1 MRNKKGGNIGV
12 NPDLNEIHQ
21 YELQRKEAD
30 YNLFMKRFNLVS
42 SYFYRNNN
50 PNRDLSEYIKLFI
63 STNIIFSSALRNE
76 YVLYGNAY
84 GGIRGFYSDIIR
96 MYDKLQYPPN
106 LKQSFV
112 QNIIQNKILA
122 IISMR
127 PNFFFIIFVCY
138 YYVIIANKIP
148 IEQIPDI
155 FRIFFDDIFSTTR
168 LNPVINKPQNIQ
180 QIRRQ
185 INSLQGQIP
194 AYKESYK
201 KQIQNKQL
209 TIDKLLSNKIKELQ
223 LLSMN
228 VNTIYSKLEMNLT
241 NKQKINNFENLK
253 KEIQNLQ
260 KQRYNP
266 ENTNNLLS
274 EIAQK
279 IRNNE
284 STFLGL
290 QQQLQ
295 FLTGQSAIDVT
306 MFEKNPEIFVEN
318 VKSMLGDNTTF
329 IHFEELNF
337 NLLIKNI
344 INEWALLNNITPIQK
359 LPIFINYFPKVEM
372 IPLGSSFKVTRT
384 LGKESVSI
392 GSGMYS
398 SISPG
403 YNLGQLVI

>member
-1 MRNKKGGNIGV
+1 MRNKKGGNIDV
-12 NPDLNEIHQ
+12 NRDLYEIQQ
-21 YELQRKEAD
+21 YELQRKQAD
-30 YNLFMKRFNLVS
+30 YNLFMERFNLVS

-84 GGIRGFYSDIIR
+84 GGTGGFYSDIIK
-96 MYDKLQYPPN
+96 MYDLLQYPPN

-185 INSLQGQIP
+185 INILQRQIP
-194 AYKESYK
+194 VYEQSYQ

-209 TIDKLLSNKIKELQ
+209 TIDKLLSNKIQ
-223 LLSMN
+223 YLSN
-228 VNTIYSKLEMNLT
+228 IVNTIYSNPEMNLT
-241 NKQKINNFENLK
+241 NQQKINNFENLK

-266 ENTNNLLS
+266 EYTSNLLS
-274 EIAQK
+274 GIAQK
-279 IRNNE
+279 IRKNK
-284 STFLGL
+284 STLLGL

-318 VKSMLGDNTTF
+318 VKSMLVGNTTF
-329 IHFEELNF
+329 INFEELNF

-344 INEWALLNNITPIQK
+344 INEWALLNNITPIQT
-359 LPIFINYFPKVEM
+359 LPFLINYFPKVEM

>member
-1 MRNKKGGNIGV
+1 MRNKKGGNIV
-12 NPDLNEIHQ
+12 VNEIQ
-21 YELQRKEAD
+21 KYKLQRKQAD
-30 YNLFMKRFNLVS
+30 YNLFMARFNLVS

-76 YVLYGNAY
+76 YVLYGNAD
-84 GGIRGFYSDIIR
+84 GGIGGFYSGIIK
-96 MYDKLQYPPN
+96 MYNLLQYPPN
-106 LKQSFV
+106 LRQSFV

-138 YYVIIANKIP
+138 YYVIIANEIP

-155 FRIFFDDIFSTTR
+155 FRIFFDDIFSTTG

-180 QIRRQ
+180 KIIKQ
-185 INSLQGQIP
+185 INSLQSQISI
-194 AYKESYK
+194 YEQFYQ
-201 KQIQNKQL
+201 KQKQS
-209 TIDKLLSNKIKELQ
+209 TIDELLLKKINELQ
-223 LLSMN
+223 SLSMN
-228 VNTIYSKLEMNLT
+228 VNTIYSNPEMNLT
-241 NKQKINNFENLK
+241 NQQKINNFENLK

-266 ENTNNLLS
+266 EYTNNLLS
-274 EIAQK
+274 GIAQK
-279 IRNNE
+279 IRKNK
-284 STFLGL
+284 STLLGL

-295 FLTGQSAIDVT
+295 FLNGQSAIDVT
-306 MFEKNPEIFVEN
+306 MFKENPEIFVEN
-318 VKSMLGDNTTF
+318 VKSMLVGNTTLLN
-329 IHFEELNF
+329 FEQLNF

-344 INEWALLNNITPIQK
+344 INEWALLNNITPIQT
-359 LPIFINYFPKVEM
+359 LPFLINYFPKVEK
-372 IPLGSSFKVTRT
+372 IPLGSSFEVTT
-384 LGKESVSI
+384 TFGKESVSI

-403 YNLGQLVI
+403 YSIPQLVR